1 MQNKKNDKWMLASN
15 RLIQHRLSRSAEVQY
30 LRGINLVGLSPMM
43 WYSEGN
49 DPSLSPCS
57 SANLKTLA

>member
-43 WYSEGN
+43 
-49 DPSLSPCS
+49 
-57 SANLKTLA
+57 